1 MDLSN
6 LLQVV
11 CYGKLTAF
19 WAGSDKMEWLQF
31 EMQGW
36 QEYLQ
41 RAALE
46 PLFTQPSPIQ
56 PNTQSPRM
64 NKSTAKRQQQR
75 VKPELL
81 EPPQAVLTYS
91 SLPTAGM
98 TDWGLPPAL
107 QTYLEVS
114 INNKQ

>member
-1 MDLSN
+1 
-6 LLQVV
+6 
-11 CYGKLTAF
+11 
-19 WAGSDKMEWLQF
+19 MEWLQF

-46 PLFTQPSPIQ
+46 PLFTQPSPLQ

-64 NKSTAKRQQQR
+64 NKSNAKRQQPR
-75 VKPELL
+75 VKAEVQEQP
-81 EPPQAVLTYS
+81 AVLTFAN
-91 SLPTAGM
+91 LPTAGS

-107 QTYLEVS
+107 QTYLEV
-114 INNKQ
+114 NMMAK

>member
-1 MDLSN
+1 
-6 LLQVV
+6 
-11 CYGKLTAF
+11 
-19 WAGSDKMEWLQF
+19 MEWLQF

-46 PLFTQPSPIQ
+46 PLFTQPSPLQ

-64 NKSTAKRQQQR
+64 NKSNAKRQQPR
-75 VKPELL
+75 VKAEAQEQP
-81 EPPQAVLTYS
+81 AVLTYAN
-91 SLPTAGM
+91 LPTAGS

-114 INNKQ
+114 RMAK